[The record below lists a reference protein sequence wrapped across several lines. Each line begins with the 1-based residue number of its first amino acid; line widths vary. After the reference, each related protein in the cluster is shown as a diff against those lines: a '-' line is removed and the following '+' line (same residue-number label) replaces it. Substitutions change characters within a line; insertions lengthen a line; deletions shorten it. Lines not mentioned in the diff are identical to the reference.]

1 MVDARSLRVGCTEE
15 GGEKGS
21 YCLMRT
27 EFQFEKMKVFW
38 RWLAGGDGF
47 TIMGT

>member
-1 MVDARSLRVGCTEE
+1 MVSPGFGRRRGT
-15 GGEKGS
+15 GS